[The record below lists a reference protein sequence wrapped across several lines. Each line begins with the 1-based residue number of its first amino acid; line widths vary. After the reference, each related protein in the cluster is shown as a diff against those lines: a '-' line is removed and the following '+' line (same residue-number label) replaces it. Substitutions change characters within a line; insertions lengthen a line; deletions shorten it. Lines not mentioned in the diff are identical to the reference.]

1 ENGGQVYMDGA
12 NLNAQIGLCL
22 PGKFGP
28 DVCHMNLHK
37 TFCIPHGGGGPGVGP
52 IGVKSHLADF
62 LPNHPVVTMG
72 GKDGVGPITAAPW
85 GSASILPISW
95 MYVRMMGA
103 DDLKKATQ
111 VAILNANYIAKR
123 LDSSFPVVYRGE
135 AGLVAH
141 ECIVDLNKVKKS
153 ADVSV
158 DDIAKRLMDY
168 GYHAPTVSWPVPN
181 TMMIEPTESESKAEI
196 DRFCDTMISI
206 RAEIT
211 EIEEGKVSREN
222 NALKNAPHTAVIMV
236 SAWDR
241 PYSREQAAFPKEWVK
256 ESKFWPYVGRIDSAY
271 GDRNLIC
278 TCPDISSYES

>member
-1 ENGGQVYMDGA
+1 M
-12 NLNAQIGLCL
+12 
-22 PGKFGP
+22 
-28 DVCHMNLHK
+28 
-37 TFCIPHGGGGPGVGP
+37 
-52 IGVKSHLADF
+52 
-62 LPNHPVVTMG
+62 
-72 GKDGVGPITAAPW
+72 
-85 GSASILPISW
+85 
-95 MYVRMMGA
+95 
-103 DDLKKATQ
+103 
-111 VAILNANYIAKR
+111 
-123 LDSSFPVVYRGE
+123 
-135 AGLVAH
+135 
-141 ECIVDLNKVKKS
+141 KKS

-211 EIEEGKVSREN
+211 EIEEGKISREN